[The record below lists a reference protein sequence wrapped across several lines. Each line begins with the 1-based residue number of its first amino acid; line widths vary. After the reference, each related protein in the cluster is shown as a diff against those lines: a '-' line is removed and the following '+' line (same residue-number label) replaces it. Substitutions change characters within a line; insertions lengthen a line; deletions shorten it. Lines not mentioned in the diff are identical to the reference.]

1 MVTRIARLTQKLT
14 GSVLGSVGV
23 AVLVGNVLICLSL
36 ILFGFDANLM
46 HLPPQ
51 A

>member
-1 MVTRIARLTQKLT
+1 MVERVARWTQKVT
-14 GSVLGSVGV
+14 GLVLGG
-23 AVLVGNVLICLSL
+23 AGMGLLVGNVLICLSL
-36 ILFGFDANLM
+36 ILFGFDVNLA

>member
-1 MVTRIARLTQKLT
+1 MLA

-23 AVLVGNVLICLSL
+23 AVQIGNVLICLAT
-36 ILFGFDANLM
+36 ILFGVDVIFINL
-46 HLPPQ
+46 PR

>member
-1 MVTRIARLTQKLT
+1 MVAKVASLTQKLT

-36 ILFGFDANLM
+36 ILFGFDVNLT